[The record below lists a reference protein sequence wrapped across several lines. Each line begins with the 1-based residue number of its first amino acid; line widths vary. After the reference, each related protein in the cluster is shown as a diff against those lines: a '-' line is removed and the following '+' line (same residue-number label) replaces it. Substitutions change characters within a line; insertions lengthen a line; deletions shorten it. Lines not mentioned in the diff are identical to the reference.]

1 MFEPLRLGALSLSNR
16 VVMAPFGRVRAVD
29 HHVPGEAMRSYY
41 CQRASAG
48 LIIAQAAA
56 VSPQGVSWVDSP
68 GIWCSDQVRGWRQVT
83 DAVHKKGGKIML
95 QLGHAGRVSDPEFLL
110 GQIPVAPSA
119 IACPGSLNI
128 SGEPRNYVVP
138 RALHADEIKG
148 VVEDFAEAAA
158 RAREAGFDGI
168 TIQAGEGSL
177 IDQFLNDHSNLRDD
191 EHGGSVTNRTRLLLD
206 IVDACIGIWGADR
219 VGVLLSPLYN
229 QFGMHDSDPA
239 TLFAEVTE
247 HLDQLGIAF
256 VFVRQ
261 IPGAEV
267 FTNLIRDRFGGALV
281 LNPGQDP
288 ASASSV
294 LADGIA
300 DAVAFGQ
307 AFVANPDLIERV
319 QNRIPLND

>member
-1 MFEPLRLGALSLSNR
+1 
-16 VVMAPFGRVRAVD
+16 MAPFARARAVD

-41 CQRASAG
+41 CRRASAG

-56 VSPQGVSWVDSP
+56 VSPQGVGWLDSP

-83 DAVHKKGGKIML
+83 EAVHKKGGKIML

-119 IACPGSLNI
+119 IACPGSFNVA
-128 SGEPRNYVVP
+128 GEPRDYVVP
-138 RALHADEIKG
+138 RALHADEIKS

-168 TIQAGEGSL
+168 TIQAGEGCL
-177 IDQFLNDHSNLRDD
+177 IDQFLNDHSNLREDD
-191 EHGGSVTNRTRLLLD
+191 HGGPIANRSRLLLD

-219 VGVLLSPLYN
+219 VGVLLSPLYG
-229 QFGMHDSDPA
+229 QFGMQDSDPA
-239 TLFAEVTE
+239 TLFSEVTDY
-247 HLDQLGIAF
+247 LNSMGIAF
-256 VFVRQ
+256 LFVRQ
-261 IPGAEV
+261 TPGGEV
-267 FTNLIRDRFGGALV
+267 LTSLIRRRFDGALV
-281 LNPGQDP
+281 VNPGQDP

-294 LADGIA
+294 LADGTA

-307 AFVANPDLIERV
+307 AFVANPDLVERV
-319 QNRIPLND
+319 QNRLPLN